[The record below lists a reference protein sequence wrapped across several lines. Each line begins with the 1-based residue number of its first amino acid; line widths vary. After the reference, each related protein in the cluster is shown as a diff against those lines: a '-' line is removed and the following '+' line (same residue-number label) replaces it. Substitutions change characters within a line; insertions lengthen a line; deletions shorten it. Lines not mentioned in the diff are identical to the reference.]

1 MYEKLMITLIIVSF
15 IYITYKN
22 LKEGFRSFLEDQT
35 IAGGD
40 VIFFAVVLIFTYFLF
55 FLRKPYQRV
64 RSINHVLVIYCLYF
78 FISYY
83 FLVDNAASLGTVVLP
98 FVLSLWVFCFGLGSK
113 IGSLNTDKLYMFIYF
128 FSLFLIIPVIAQTF
142 YYYYTNDIISTIKM
156 GNDVLFNTIVFFPFV
171 FLLDRNKLLRAILI
185 LLFLI
190 VSFLSY
196 KRSVIISTLI
206 ALVVY
211 YIFSSDL
218 KGKLKGVFK
227 WYFLIFVPV
236 IVYLSTS
243 LFQLIGEN
251 VVNRFERLSQD
262 GGNGRNEI
270 YSRLLDVFM
279 ESDFLQMFFGHG
291 YMSTRKYIGVLAHN
305 DFIQLLFDFG
315 IVGFSLYL
323 LFFASFV
330 KLIFV
335 KYKRRRLY
343 RVEYAT
349 FVSLIVF
356 LLIMTQSNCFI
367 YSPFLL
373 SPMLFLLGILN
384 YRLVNVWK

>member
-1 MYEKLMITLIIVSF
+1 
-15 IYITYKN
+15 
-22 LKEGFRSFLEDQT
+22 
-35 IAGGD
+35 
-40 VIFFAVVLIFTYFLF
+40 
-55 FLRKPYQRV
+55 
-64 RSINHVLVIYCLYF
+64 
-78 FISYY
+78 
-83 FLVDNAASLGTVVLP
+83 
-98 FVLSLWVFCFGLGSK
+98 
-113 IGSLNTDKLYMFIYF
+113 MFIYY

-142 YYYYTNDIISTIKM
+142 YYYYTHDIISTIKM

-171 FLLDRNKLLRAILI
+171 FLLDRNKLLRAVLI

-196 KRSVIISTLI
+196 KRSIIISTLI

-211 YIFSSDL
+211 YIFVSDI
-218 KGKLKGVFK
+218 KGKLKGLFK
-227 WYFLIFVPV
+227 WYVLIFVPV
-236 IVYLSTS
+236 LVYLSTS

-251 VVNRFERLSQD
+251 VVSRFERLSQD

-270 YSRLLDVFM
+270 YSRLLDIFM
-279 ESDFLQMFFGHG
+279 ESDFLQMLFGHG
-291 YMSTRKYIGVLAHN
+291 YMSTRRYIGVLAHN

-323 LFFASFV
+323 LFFASFI

-335 KYKRRRLY
+335 KYKRRRYY

-356 LLIMTQSNCFI
+356 LLTMTQSNCFI